1 MLVIWPNLAFFSREH
16 RLLEDANWFLVEF
29 EKNYKVGLTRR

>member
-1 MLVIWPNLAFFSREH
+1 MRAIWPNLAIFSREH

-29 EKNYKVGLTRR
+29 EKSCKVGLTES